1 MDLQRFHVTLSH
13 SGRPIMHGWWP
24 DLRTAE
30 RKFAAW
36 IGERGGMDG
45 ESDGGVFVRLA
56 AGLLGPLHGR
66 VQGCHQVDDLCR
78 LLRFALGWLG
88 WLV

>member
-36 IGERGGMDG
+36 IGERGGRDG
-45 ESDGGVFVRLA
+45 ARITLVDEVDGG
-56 AGLLGPLHGR
+56 
-66 VQGCHQVDDLCR
+66 R
-78 LLRFALGWLG
+78 LLKSWPDEDR
-88 WLV
+88 